1 MRPGA
6 GGGNER
12 GFTLLELLVVLVL
25 VSFITALMMQGMSY
39 VARVNEAFMGESDL
53 RQTRERV
60 FGWFGDAITFLS
72 APEPSDPAGRFR
84 GDALSFEAV
93 TLNSVDRREGIP
105 VPFAFRLEAQ
115 GNVAEL
121 IYVRRIEAS
130 RWPLLS
136 VASDAHFEYLD
147 AQGQWHSDWPPTPQ
161 LADLLPNAVALASAQ
176 ERLFLIA
183 SVQMPRWRMTFDDR

>member
-1 MRPGA
+1 MKAGA
-6 GGGNER
+6 IGASEQ

-72 APEPSDPAGRFR
+72 APEPNDPSGRFR

-105 VPFAFRLEAQ
+105 VPFAFRLEEQ
-115 GNVAEL
+115 GGAAEL
-121 IYVRRIEAS
+121 IYVRRVEAR
-130 RWPLLS
+130 RWPLLL

-147 AQGQWHSDWPPTPQ
+147 AQGQRHSDWPPAPQ
-161 LADLLPNAVALASAQ
+161 LADRLPSAVALASTQ
-176 ERLFLIA
+176 ERLFLMT
-183 SVQMPRWRMTFDDR
+183 SVQMPRWRMSFDDR